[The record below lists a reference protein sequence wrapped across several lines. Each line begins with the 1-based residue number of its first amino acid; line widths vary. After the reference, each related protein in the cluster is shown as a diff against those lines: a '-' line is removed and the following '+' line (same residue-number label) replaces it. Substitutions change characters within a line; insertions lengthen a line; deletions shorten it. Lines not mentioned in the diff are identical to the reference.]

1 MAGSLAGKCAVI
13 TGSIGGIGLGYA
25 KVLAKEGCAI
35 MLNGLG
41 EAEEIEKTR
50 AALEAEFS
58 VQVLYNGA
66 DLRNQ
71 DEVIGM
77 IGDADDRLGKVDIL
91 VNNAGMQHRAFVED
105 FPIDTWHQ
113 MFAVNVTA
121 AFLAIR
127 TVLPQ
132 MKARNWGRIVNT
144 ASVNAHVGTP
154 ELSCYTATKHAIL
167 GLTKVVAIE
176 TVETG
181 ITCNAICPGSVRSNL
196 SEHRID
202 TFAAQRG
209 LPKEEAVDAF
219 VESKMPYHQPMK
231 RFITVEEVA
240 AALGY
245 LCSEAGAAV
254 RGASMMVDGGWTAR

>member
-1 MAGSLAGKCAVI
+1 MAGSLSGKSALI
-13 TGSIGGIGLGYA
+13 TGSTSGIGLAYA
-25 KVLAKEGCAI
+25 RVLAKEGCDI
-35 MLNGLG
+35 MLNGFG
-41 EAEEIEKTR
+41 DAAQIEATR
-50 AALEAEFS
+50 AGLESEFGIRTF
-58 VQVLYNGA
+58 YNGA

-71 DEVIGM
+71 DEVIAM
-77 IGDADDRLGKVDIL
+77 VGDADARLGKVDIL
-91 VNNAGMQHRAFVED
+91 VNNAGMQHRAPVD
-105 FPIDTWHQ
+105 QFPIDIWHQ
-113 MFAVNVTA
+113 MLSVNVTA

-132 MKARNWGRIVNT
+132 MKARDWGRIVNT

-154 ELSCYTATKHAIL
+154 ELSCYTASKHAIL

-176 TVETG
+176 TIDTG
-181 ITCNAICPGSVRSNL
+181 ITCNAICPGSVRTNL

-202 TFAAQRG
+202 TFAKQRG
-209 LPKEEAVDAF
+209 VPKEEAVDAF

-231 RFITVEEVA
+231 RFITEEEVA

-254 RGASMMVDGGWTAR
+254 RGTSIMVDGGWTAR